1 MKKVLIIGAGISG
14 LYIANLINS
23 NPNFDFKIIE
33 KRKFLDLSEGYGIQL
48 SVNSI
53 KLLNKI
59 GFKSISASEI
69 NYPSKVNFFQAK
81 DLLKVCE
88 IDLVRFNHEQNRYST
103 LKRSTLLDFLFNNL
117 PREKIKFNSSIK
129 SYDQINNK
137 VYLDDNSDEIFDFM
151 MITDGV
157 FSNSKSIVNNQTIK
171 PKYNNCIALRAKIF
185 GYEDRNI
192 SIFMG
197 PNFHYVIY
205 PVNQNNEYNFI
216 AIIKRKS
223 DEIDNNDLKKFQ
235 TEEFLN
241 SSLNVIKKNSS
252 YKLDNLEAIK
262 AFPVFV
268 SQRLSKIDYRNVFL
282 SGDALFAFPPSFA
295 QGASQSIE
303 TANDIFE
310 DLISGNTSLYK
321 DRIKKIS
328 SINLKSKINHFAFQ
342 LSNPFN
348 TFIRN
353 LILKNLSK
361 NEKFLEN
368 YLGKIYRN

>member
-1 MKKVLIIGAGISG
+1 
-14 LYIANLINS
+14 
-23 NPNFDFKIIE
+23 
-33 KRKFLDLSEGYGIQL
+33 
-48 SVNSI
+48 
-53 KLLNKI
+53 
-59 GFKSISASEI
+59 
-69 NYPSKVNFFQAK
+69 
-81 DLLKVCE
+81 
-88 IDLVRFNHEQNRYST
+88 
-103 LKRSTLLDFLFNNL
+103 
-117 PREKIKFNSSIK
+117 
-129 SYDQINNK
+129 
-137 VYLDDNSDEIFDFM
+137 

>member
-1 MKKVLIIGAGISG
+1 M
-14 LYIANLINS
+14 
-23 NPNFDFKIIE
+23 
-33 KRKFLDLSEGYGIQL
+33 
-48 SVNSI
+48 
-53 KLLNKI
+53 
-59 GFKSISASEI
+59 
-69 NYPSKVNFFQAK
+69 
-81 DLLKVCE
+81 
-88 IDLVRFNHEQNRYST
+88 
-103 LKRSTLLDFLFNNL
+103 
-117 PREKIKFNSSIK
+117 
-129 SYDQINNK
+129 
-137 VYLDDNSDEIFDFM
+137 
-151 MITDGV
+151 
-157 FSNSKSIVNNQTIK
+157 
-171 PKYNNCIALRAKIF
+171 
-185 GYEDRNI
+185 
-192 SIFMG
+192 
-197 PNFHYVIY
+197 
-205 PVNQNNEYNFI
+205 
-216 AIIKRKS
+216 
-223 DEIDNNDLKKFQ
+223 
-235 TEEFLN
+235 
-241 SSLNVIKKNSS
+241 
-252 YKLDNLEAIK
+252 EAIK

-353 LILKNLSK
+353 LVLKKLSK